1 MAYVLVYIYLN
12 ILLLVGDLV
21 DDMHGACIFYFLEF
35 SFSIKNRN
43 LKLVFWKEYQ
53 CENSIGSKTS
63 SNDSLEPLMIIIS
76 IVLCIDILF
85 F

>member
-43 LKLVFWKEYQ
+43 MKLVF
-53 CENSIGSKTS
+53 
-63 SNDSLEPLMIIIS
+63 LEGVS
-76 IVLCIDILF
+76 V
-85 F
+85 